1 MPTRRTNARPKK
13 AQAGAPGER
22 KNLLIAV
29 TAGDYTEDVMRILA
43 PLLAIL
49 TVALVLAGAADLT
62 RRPYLGF
69 ALRADRVAAVD
80 PGSPAALAGLA
91 VDEQIQRVF
100 VHHPGDSTGV
110 RITECPASKLWMLPR
125 GTMAGLL
132 VTGPSGTTARV
143 VSFELI
149 APPVAENLRRWLSLV
164 VALICL
170 GTGYLT
176 WHLRPGGM
184 SRAFLVIGLALA
196 LIFRPPL
203 PPSPGWLAAL
213 DPLLSD
219 LAGLSLAAAL
229 VEFVVRLPVGR
240 LSTMARPFV
249 LAAWFVALAL
259 ALAATALQVGLP
271 IPEVAGS
278 VASGVAGLFV
288 AACLIGALVRLLASL
303 ARTQD
308 RAEALRLRV
317 VLWGGIVGLTPITLI
332 FILRNLTRLPVIPF
346 EQFAV
351 LAVAFLPL
359 CWMYAIVRH
368 RIFDLRLLL
377 RRGAVAFLVTLV
389 LASIWLAAV
398 TWLGPWLDP
407 GRGHPLVASLGLLLA
422 ALLFTG
428 TRHVA
433 QSFVDRTLFRADLS
447 RRRQLEELSG
457 RISGFLDS
465 TRLTESLLLE
475 LDQRLGAIRSSI
487 LFLPNNGRIDGVP
500 PAALLPSPLKEVMEK
515 IDRPATRADLLERAP
530 LDLRATVAERLNECG
545 WELFVPIRDGH
556 ALQAVAVFELAR
568 DAGGLDSRELAV
580 LRRISRSASE
590 ALTQARRHE
599 DEHERERL
607 QDELELARSIQH
619 HLLPEEPPLSP
630 LVELAGV
637 TLPGEAVGGDA
648 HDFLRLADGRIGL
661 AVSDVSGKGIPAAI
675 LMASVQA
682 SFRALAE
689 TSLDPTPLMAA
700 LNRRVLEFNE
710 PDRFVCFF
718 YAAIDPTVGE
728 LVYVNAGIEP
738 PILVRADGDSC
749 DLEEGGIILGV
760 IPGATYES
768 GRVRVQPGDVLLV
781 FSDGLVDARI
791 AEEALTDRHR
801 LVNMVRRSAGAS
813 AEEIKRLIMA
823 NAQPPAG
830 VVSDDDVTLVV
841 ARFY

>member
-1 MPTRRTNARPKK
+1 
-13 AQAGAPGER
+13 
-22 KNLLIAV
+22 
-29 TAGDYTEDVMRILA
+29 MRILA
-43 PLLAIL
+43 PLLAAL
-49 TVALVLAGAADLT
+49 TAALVLAGAADLT

-69 ALRADRVAAVD
+69 AMRADQVAAVD
-80 PGSPAALAGLA
+80 PGSPAARAGLA
-91 VDEQIQRVF
+91 VDDRIQRVF
-100 VHHPGDSTGV
+100 VHRPGDSLGV
-110 RITECPASKLWMLPR
+110 RIEECQPAEISTLPR
-125 GTMAGLL
+125 GTLAGLL
-132 VTGPSGTTARV
+132 VTPPAGSPARV

-149 APPVAENLRRWLSLV
+149 APPLGENLRRWLSLL

-184 SRAFLVIGLALA
+184 SRAFLFIGLALA
-196 LIFRPPL
+196 LILRPPL
-203 PPSPGWLAAL
+203 PPSPTWLAAL
-213 DPLLSD
+213 DPLLSN
-219 LAGLSLAAAL
+219 LAGLTLAAAL

-240 LSTMARPFV
+240 LSAAARPFV
-249 LAAWFVALAL
+249 LTAWIISMLL
-259 ALAATALQVGLP
+259 ALAAIGLQLPLPVSESAEQVVSMAALLV
-271 IPEVAGS
+271 IVS
-278 VASGVAGLFV
+278 
-288 AACLIGALVRLLASL
+288 CLIGALFRLLLTL
-303 ARTQD
+303 ARTRD
-308 RAEALRLRV
+308 RAESLRLRV
-317 VLWGGIVGLTPITLI
+317 VLWGGIVGLTPITLLL
-332 FILRNLTRLPVIPF
+332 ILRNLTRLPVIPG

-368 RIFDLRLLL
+368 RIFDIRLLL
-377 RRGAVAFLVTLV
+377 RRGAVAFLVTTV

-407 GRGHPLVASLGLLLA
+407 ARGHPVVAALGLLLA
-422 ALLFTG
+422 AFLFSG

-433 QSFVDRTLFRADLS
+433 QAFVDRTLFRADLS
-447 RRRQLEELSG
+447 RRRRLEELSG

-465 TRLTESLLLE
+465 TRLTEALVLE
-475 LDQRLGAIRSSI
+475 LDQRLGAARSSI
-487 LFLPNNGRIDGVP
+487 LHLSRNGKVNGVP
-500 PAALLPSPLKEVMEK
+500 TPAFLASPLAEVLEQ
-515 IDRPATRADLLERAP
+515 IDRPATRADILFRAP
-530 LDLRATVAERLNECG
+530 SELKAVVAERLAECG

-568 DAGGLDSRELAV
+568 EAGGLDSRELAV

-590 ALTQARRHE
+590 ALAQARRNE

-607 QDELELARSIQH
+607 QGELEVARGIQR
-619 HLLPEEPPLSP
+619 HLLPDEPPLSP

-648 HDFLRLADGRIGL
+648 HDFLRLSDGRLGV

-689 TSLDPTPLMAA
+689 TDIEPAALMAA
-700 LNRRVLEFNE
+700 LNRRVLEINE

-718 YAAIDPTVGE
+718 YAAIDPVAGE
-728 LVYVNAGIEP
+728 LAYVNAGIEP
-738 PILVRADGDSC
+738 PLLIGADGTVK

-791 AEEALTDRHR
+791 PEEALTDRHH
-801 LVNMVRRSAGAS
+801 LVDMVRRSPGAS
-813 AEEIKRLIMA
+813 ADQIKATIMA
-823 NAQPPAG
+823 NAQPPDG
-830 VVSDDDVTLVV
+830 TVSDDDVTLVV